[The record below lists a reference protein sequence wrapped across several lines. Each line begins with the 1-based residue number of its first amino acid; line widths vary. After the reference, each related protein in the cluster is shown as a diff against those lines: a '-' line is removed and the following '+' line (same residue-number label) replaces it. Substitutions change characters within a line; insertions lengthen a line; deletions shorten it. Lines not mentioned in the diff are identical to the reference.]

1 MFDYSL
7 KWLVSFE
14 RYEELRVE
22 QATLWDKKHIRDK
35 LHVKF
40 PPGHEDSADKRYFF
54 ISELVDKRHCHI
66 KKFINHLIDE
76 GNRIFAGTETADTWC
91 LYGDGLVQYW
101 TPGNMAYLRER
112 GFADRLW
119 CSEGSTN
126 SDNRYARKV
135 TGNSP
140 EVNVG
145 TDNAGFRDLGNSMRF
160 HVGLSFLYEVGDQR
174 KFSLG
179 TVPNIVS
186 TMKRYFLLIGFT
198 LQLI

>member
-14 RYEELRVE
+14 RYEELRSE
-22 QATLWDKKHIRDK
+22 LAALWDKKHKREK
-35 LHVKF
+35 LSKKF
-40 PPGHEDSADKRYFF
+40 PPGHEDSAAKRYRF
-54 ISELVDKRHCHI
+54 ITTLVDKGHCHI
-66 KKFINHLIDE
+66 QKFVDHLIDE
-76 GNRIFAGTETADTWC
+76 GDRIFAGTETADTWC

-119 CSEGSTN
+119 RSEGDTN
-126 SDNRYARKV
+126 IDNRYAGKV

-145 TDNAGFRDLGNSMRF
+145 TDNDAFLDFGNSMRF
-160 HVGLSFLYEVGDQR
+160 HVGLSFLYEIGDQR
-174 KFSLG
+174 RFSLG
-179 TVPNIVS
+179 TVPDIAS
-186 TMKRYFLLIGFT
+186 TMRRFYPI
-198 LQLI
+198 